1 MMRTTINIDEYIL
14 TLAKREAAI
23 QKKSLGKV
31 VEDALRT
38 IFASRAEK
46 TSRICLVTA
55 GGAGAKS
62 GVDLDDSHSLL
73 EIMDK

>member
-1 MMRTTINIDEYIL
+1 MRTTINIDEHIL
-14 TLAKREAAI
+14 TLAKREALS

-38 IFASRAEK
+38 IFASRTK
-46 TSRICLVTA
+46 KSSRICLVTA
-55 GGAGAKS
+55 GGAGVKA
-62 GVDLDDSHSLL
+62 GIDLDDSHSLL